1 MCKVDVHTAD
11 RSNSIQKRYLSTMDV
26 VEAVVAALELI
37 NSKKPWLKMDDTPEL
52 KIKKGQNASVIDAFK
67 ELAES
72 RMFFSKEN

>member
-52 KIKKGQNASVIDAFK
+52 KIKKG
-67 ELAES
+67 
-72 RMFFSKEN
+72 